1 MRNPQIALIAA
12 TLLIGGC
19 SKVPSAETAAREV
32 DTICQQIYQKMFTEG
47 GRPVLK
53 VDVKTDGG
61 GECHALVD
69 VEETRAGP
77 QKEMRTYEAELTYDE
92 FKDSFTWKGVTPQ
105 VVARGP
111 MPTLDSE
118 EALFAYADYALAI
131 HNGCAA
137 RVRDIATGTKPLW
150 DAESKPDGCA
160 TISYRIWTK
169 LNEID
174 KANPVAQEPALEVCA
189 TYANAIP
196 VDPMKS
202 APIVL
207 IDQED
212 TGKCS
217 IVTYD
222 PDSLNTQTEF
232 LTIGK
237 ETFNYRNVRG
247 GGIVHSNKDNVAL
260 YFQLAA
266 AADGTLDPASSAG
279 QSDLDASPA
288 LAQMFAQ
295 VVPKHLKVM
304 REQAA
309 HSAAINADN
318 PSLFGY

>member
-1 MRNPQIALIAA
+1 MRNFHIALIAA
-12 TLLIGGC
+12 AVMVSGC
-19 SKVPSAETAAREV
+19 SKVPSTETAAREA

-47 GRPVLK
+47 GRPLLK
-53 VDVKTDGG
+53 VDSKTDGDG
-61 GECHALVD
+61 VCHALVD

-77 QKEMRTYEAELTYDE
+77 QKEMRTYEVELTYDE

-111 MPTLDSE
+111 MPSLDSE
-118 EALFAYADYALAI
+118 EALFAYADYALTPHA
-131 HNGCAA
+131 GCNET
-137 RVRDIATGTKPLW
+137 VRAIATGTTPLW
-150 DAESKPDGCA
+150 DAAGKANGCA

-169 LNEID
+169 LNAID
-174 KANPVAQEPALEVCA
+174 QANPVAQEPALEVCA

-196 VDPMKS
+196 TDPMKT

-222 PDSLNTQTEF
+222 PDSLNAHTEF

-247 GGIVHSNKDNVAL
+247 GGIAYSNKENVAL

-309 HSAAINADN
+309 HLAAINADN
-318 PSLFGY
+318 PSLLGY